1 MARRVRHVGDF
12 DDEGEWF
19 AQCGTPIDPDGSDD
33 VFDRDA
39 VPCDD
44 CGGNLTCDGHH
55 CPQHRGAFGDGN
67 QFTFGVEIE
76 LESDLNEGF
85 VETVTDSEL
94 IAGWDR
100 DASLE
105 RNGVQ
110 YPRRP
115 P

>member
-1 MARRVRHVGDF
+1 MRRLFKAYCDKWPDSAAKRVVIGSEFYVRFGNGDGMRRVRHVGDF
-12 DDEGEWF
+12 DDEGEW
-19 AQCGTPIDPDGSDD
+19 
-33 VFDRDA
+33 
-39 VPCDD
+39 
-44 CGGNLTCDGHH
+44 
-55 CPQHRGAFGDGN
+55 
-67 QFTFGVEIE
+67 
-76 LESDLNEGF
+76 F

-105 RNGVQ
+105 RNAIQ